1 MKLGFEQE
9 FFVQNTGCNM
19 DPEDLEET
27 ERASLPQEDG
37 D

>member
-9 FFVQNTGCNM
+9 FFVQNTEG
-19 DPEDLEET
+19 ELEET